1 VTSSSAQKPPHTFA
15 PPLGEPDS
23 DSRLLA
29 RRLAAAARE
38 SGVLPGDPLEP
49 LVNAFARTI
58 IGLGYGQRALNE
70 SIEAAVQK
78 FVSLL
83 RDQRDLL
90 ESASKRARV
99 EARNAEAKML
109 ERVADASAIAAGEAL
124 SQRARALDRRAAA
137 VVGMC
142 IVCAVLI
149 GSAAGWV
156 IRDQRALEARIDEE
170 ARFGAAFR
178 DGPEAAAIWI
188 DLMRWND
195 PRVGIE
201 NCRRPEEVIVQNRRR
216 ACRLLF
222 WVEKQAD
229 ASR

>member
-1 VTSSSAQKPPHTFA
+1 
-15 PPLGEPDS
+15 
-23 DSRLLA
+23 LA
-29 RRLAAAARE
+29 RRLAEAARE

-49 LVNAFARTI
+49 LVDAFARTI
-58 IGLGYGQRALNE
+58 IGLARGQRALTE
-70 SIEAAVQK
+70 STEAAVK
-78 FVSLL
+78 EFDSLL
-83 RDQRDLL
+83 RAQRDLL
-90 ESASKRARV
+90 KSASDRARA

-149 GSAAGWV
+149 GSAAGWFF
-156 IRDQRALEARIDEE
+156 REQWALAARIEEE

-195 PRVGIE
+195 ARVALE
-201 NCRRPEEVIVQNRRR
+201 NCRRPEEVIIQNRRR